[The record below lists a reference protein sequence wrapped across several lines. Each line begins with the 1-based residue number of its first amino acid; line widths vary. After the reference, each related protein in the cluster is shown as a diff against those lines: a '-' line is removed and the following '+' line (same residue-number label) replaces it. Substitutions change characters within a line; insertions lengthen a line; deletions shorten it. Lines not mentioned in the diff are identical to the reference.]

1 MVMHRI
7 DTPPAPR
14 NDNPFSSD
22 LAVQNSRYFGIK
34 GGKPVLLADPRTPP
48 DLFSA
53 AVAGAFRGFVQAP
66 QFSCLGAK
74 SAVGHENYRLGVYDR
89 LGSPESTAGL
99 SHDLFTFSREAE
111 QVLDGDFVTFA
122 AVFAGPTDADEAGFE
137 RLLWAQLRQLNGQDA
152 ELFDWDPTVSADPA
166 SPHFSFSFAGKAFFV
181 VGLHPHSSREARR
194 FPWPV
199 LIFNPH
205 AQFVRLKE
213 AGGWE
218 RFQQAIRTREQS
230 LQGSLNPN
238 LADYGTATEARQ
250 YSGRPVE
257 PDWQPPFAPAR
268 GTAGGCPFGHGTP
281 RAGA

>member
-1 MVMHRI
+1 MVMHQN
-7 DTPPAPR
+7 DAALESMS
-14 NDNPFSSD
+14 DNPFSSD
-22 LAVQNSRYFGIK
+22 LAVQNSRYFGVK

-53 AVAGAFRGFVQAP
+53 AVVGAFRGFVQAP

-89 LGSPESTAGL
+89 LGSAESTAGL
-99 SHDLFTFSREAE
+99 AHDLFTFSREADE
-111 QVLDGDFVTFA
+111 VPEGEFFTFA

-137 RLLWAQLRQLNGQDA
+137 QLLWMQLRQLNRGDA
-152 ELFDWDPTVSADPA
+152 ALFDWDPTVSADPD

-199 LIFNPH
+199 LVFNVH

-213 AGGWE
+213 AGRWE
-218 RFQQAIRTREQS
+218 RLQQTIRTREEA

-257 PDWQPPFAPAR
+257 PDWQPPFPPAR
-268 GTAGGCPFGHGTP
+268 GGCPSGHGGP
-281 RAGA
+281 RTDG